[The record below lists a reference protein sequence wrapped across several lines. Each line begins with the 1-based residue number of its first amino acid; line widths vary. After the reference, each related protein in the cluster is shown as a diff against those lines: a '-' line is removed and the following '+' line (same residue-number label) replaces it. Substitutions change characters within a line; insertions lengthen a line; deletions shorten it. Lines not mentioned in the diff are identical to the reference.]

1 MTVTKR
7 YFRFMVDASNAN
19 DKMRERVEQFAMSA
33 AEYLSNLLNNDNN
46 VSERMPFPPSH
57 W

>member
-1 MTVTKR
+1 
-7 YFRFMVDASNAN
+7 MVDASNAN

-33 AEYLSNLLNNDNN
+33 AKYLSNLLNNDNN